1 MSCQLSAQDEYGFLR
16 GADFDFPGQ
25 EEFLSSYLG
34 VLARRGQ
41 KWEALLGQGAS
52 YEKLKRGNQLKRF
65 VRKGIPSSH
74 RKGVWMEVSGASQLR
89 KQQPGLYPAMLKAS
103 PASQMIVGQIETDLP
118 RTFPNNTHFDSTKP
132 DNMQRNLYNVLLAFS
147 NSNQTIGY
155 CQGLNY
161 IAGLLLLVTKEEDAT
176 FWLLKT
182 LLEQKLPDYYTA
194 SMPGLLTDLKVLEE
208 LAFTELSGLA
218 NHIKQL
224 GVPWPLFASK
234 WFICLYCEVLPIETV
249 LRVWDAVF
257 YEGSKILF
265 RVALGILKIHQES
278 LLKCKDFASLV
289 EQLKEAVVSRSAIHC
304 HQFLEEVFEKT
315 GALPRSKI
323 ERLREEKGRE
333 VKKEQKEREERR
345 KEGGLKEG

>member
-1 MSCQLSAQDEYGFLR
+1 
-16 GADFDFPGQ
+16 
-25 EEFLSSYLG
+25 
-34 VLARRGQ
+34 
-41 KWEALLGQGAS
+41 
-52 YEKLKRGNQLKRF
+52 
-65 VRKGIPSSH
+65 
-74 RKGVWMEVSGASQLR
+74 
-89 KQQPGLYPAMLKAS
+89 MLKAS
-103 PASQMIVGQIETDLP
+103 PGSQMIVGQIETDLP

-132 DNMQRNLYNVLLAFS
+132 DNMQKNLNNVLLAFS

-161 IAGLLLLVTKEEDAT
+161 IAGLLLLVTKEEDTT

-208 LAFTELSGLA
+208 LAATELPVLA

-234 WFICLYCEVLPIETV
+234 WFICLYCEVLPTETV

-257 YEGSKILF
+257 YEGSKVLF
-265 RVALGILKIHQES
+265 RVALGLLKMHQES
-278 LLKCKDFASLV
+278 LLACKDFASLV
-289 EQLKEAVVSRSAIHC
+289 EQLKVAVVSRSAIHC

-315 GALPRSKI
+315 GALPRAKI

-333 VKKEQKEREERR
+333 VKQEQREREETR